1 MGIVLHQFTVITS
14 KTTRFEHFAPPPLFA
29 LSQSTSVSTN
39 FFEPIFYLLFVS
51 IFRSTSLLVS
61 SRNDQGYTWVS
72 PFCGYPCSRYISDDT
87 PHSIPSRN
95 DSKPMDDPPY
105 QLICYSTQ
113 LRYHP
118 YTSISDLW
126 STVSYHLCCLHKSK
140 RSPLKILWTL
150 ITI

>member
-61 SRNDQGYTWVS
+61 SRNDQGYTWVL
-72 PFCGYPCSRYISDDT
+72 PFCGYPCSRYISVNT
-87 PHSIPSRN
+87 SHLIPSHN
-95 DSKPMDDPPY
+95 GSKSMGDSHY
-105 QLICYSTQ
+105 QLICYTVVSSFAYVIKQ
-113 LRYHP
+113 YC
-118 YTSISDLW
+118 ISQN
-126 STVSYHLCCLHKSK
+126 TVKSGI
-140 RSPLKILWTL
+140 SANGF
-150 ITI
+150 